1 MSYQFFACIAIDLE
15 SNSSLKLL
23 SYPCAIVKGTNV
35 QGLLWNQH
43 IPYNRIISC
52 AYPSI
57 SKVIL
62 KVDNSFDFKSIIF
75 CCRHARSIRLLGR
88 RRIGDQ
94 FTILRNVWGR
104 LLTFYKSRY
113 LKMTQVSNLTGCWKG
128 KIFNLL
134 PKRWK
139 AIPKGCV
146 ISSLLFKTNWL
157 LKAHL
162 NPWIL

>member
-94 FTILRNVWGR
+94 FTILRNVWVR
-104 LLTFYKSRY
+104 LLTFYQSRY
-113 LKMTQVSNLTGCWKG
+113 LGKEIKLATLQTFWQQKSLIFFTKMMKSNT
-128 KIFNLL
+128 
-134 PKRWK
+134 KRMRDFAPLFFK
-139 AIPKGCV
+139 ANC
-146 ISSLLFKTNWL
+146 
-157 LKAHL
+157 A
-162 NPWIL
+162 